1 MYGLCVFMRVLCE
14 PCGPYSH
21 TLQKS
26 WIVLKTSM

>member
-1 MYGLCVFMRVLCE
+1 MRVLCE

>member
-1 MYGLCVFMRVLCE
+1 MRVLRE